1 MKKKKKK
8 SFSKKLNRVVNVVQL
23 AVTVIVAAA
32 TVYSL
37 IPKNE
42 KIKAVDTEA
51 LIAANLPKDESSE
64 EATPAL

>member
-51 LIAANLPKDESSE
+51 LIEANLPKDESSE